1 VTLNPD
7 FKVMILSSN
16 NYKMVQVCL
25 QWQTD
30 SKPYRTAPFSTTLND
45 LYPNFKVTPLF
56 DAEYLR
62 NDTRYIVSVDY

>member
-1 VTLNPD
+1 
-7 FKVMILSSN
+7 
-16 NYKMVQVCL
+16 MVQVYL

-62 NDTRYIVSVDY
+62 NDTRYMYIVSVDY